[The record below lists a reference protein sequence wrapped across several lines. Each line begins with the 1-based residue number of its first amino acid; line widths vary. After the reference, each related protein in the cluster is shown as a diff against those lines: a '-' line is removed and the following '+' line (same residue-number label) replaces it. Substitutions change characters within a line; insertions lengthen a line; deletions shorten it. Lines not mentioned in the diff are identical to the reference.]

1 MGAPD
6 AALPHLSQMDLA
18 MPDALNEPAQIDVTQ
33 TSQRL
38 MDLAQRSVA
47 ATARL
52 QARSLAQASGSEYQL
67 MDAATLTQAYTSVW
81 MRALTRPQDLLSMQL
96 KATTSL
102 AEVWQA
108 ALLPREGEVKD
119 RRFKDESWTDDPV
132 SRHYRDAFLAFEGAM
147 EGLLET
153 LADEAG
159 REDLRVK
166 FYTRQ
171 AISALSP
178 ANYLATNAAARAKC
192 IETGG
197 QSVLDGIE
205 NLLADLERG
214 EGRLDIATND
224 AEAFEVGV
232 DLATTEGEVV
242 FQNDLMQLIQYH
254 PRTETQHKVPML
266 FVPAWIN
273 KFYIM
278 DMRPQ
283 NSLIRY
289 ALDQGHSVF
298 VISWVNPD
306 KSHADLDFTDYM
318 KLGPLTALEVMRDI
332 TGEEKANVLGF
343 CIGGILVTAMLGYL
357 AAKGE
362 DRINSATTL
371 ATMVDFKDVGEIGVF
386 IDDDR
391 LEILRGHMEEKGY
404 LEAHH
409 LQDMFSMLREN
420 DLIWSFFE
428 ANYLRGDKPRPFDLL
443 YWNSDSTR
451 LPKAMLL
458 WYLEEVYLRNKLR
471 QPGGLEMDGVMIDIS
486 KIKAPMFVL
495 ATQDDHI
502 APWTS
507 IYPATQIIKGDV
519 EFVLGGS
526 GHIAGVINPPG
537 KREKYGYKTS
547 NKYPPTTDKFLAAAK
562 AHQGSWW
569 PHWAEWLASRSGEM
583 VAPRKIAKRGRYKSL
598 EAAPG
603 SFVTSK
609 T

>member
-1 MGAPD
+1 MSESKTEVAT
-6 AALPHLSQMDLA
+6 Q
-18 MPDALNEPAQIDVTQ
+18 DVAEMTQ
-33 TSQRL
+33 RMMT
-38 MDLAQRSVA
+38 LAQRSITA
-47 ATARL
+47 ASKI
-52 QARSLAQASGSEYQL
+52 QARTMAQASGSEYSL
-67 MDAATLTQAYTSVW
+67 MDATTLAKAYGNVW
-81 MRALTRPQDLLSMQL
+81 SRALTHPQDLWAAQL
-96 KATTSL
+96 KAASDLSKVWTSIL
-102 AEVWQA
+102 MPQDA
-108 ALLPREGEVKD
+108 PVKD
-119 RRFKDESWTDDPV
+119 RRFKDANWSEDPI
-132 SRHYRDAFLAFEGAM
+132 SRSYRDAFLAFEDAVA
-147 EGLLET
+147 GLIDT
-153 LADEAG
+153 LTEDG
-159 REDLRVK
+159 RDDLRVK

-178 ANYLATNAAARAKC
+178 ANYLPTNAVARAKF

-197 QSVLDGIE
+197 QSILDGVE
-205 NLLADLERG
+205 NLLNDLERG
-214 EGRLDIATND
+214 DGRLDIATND
-224 AEAFEVGV
+224 MDAFEVGV

-242 FQNDLMQLIQYH
+242 FQNELMQLIQYH

-278 DMRPQ
+278 DMRPK

-298 VISWVNPD
+298 VISWANPT
-306 KSHADLDFTDYM
+306 KAHADLDFADYM
-318 KLGPLTALEVMRDI
+318 KLGPLTALDVMRDI
-332 TGEEKANVLGF
+332 TKEEKANVLGF

-357 AAKGE
+357 AAQGD

-391 LEILRGHMEEKGY
+391 LTTLRDHMDEKGY

-420 DLIWSFFE
+420 DLIWSFYE

-443 YWNSDSTR
+443 YWNADSTR

-471 QPGGLEMDGVMIDIS
+471 EPGGLEMDGLKIDIT
-486 KIKAPMFVL
+486 KIQAPMFIL
-495 ATQDDHI
+495 ATRDDHI

-507 IYPATQIIKGDV
+507 IYPATQILETDV

-526 GHIAGVINPPG
+526 GHIAGVINPPDE
-537 KREKYGYKTS
+537 RCKYGYVTS
-547 NKYPPTTDKFLAAAK
+547 DNYPPSPEAFLAQSEP
-562 AHQGSWW
+562 HEGSWW
-569 PHWAEWLASRSGEM
+569 PHWASWLAARSGEM
-583 VAPRKIAKRGRYKSL
+583 VLPRKVAKRGRYKSL
-598 EAAPG
+598 ETAPG
-603 SFVTSK
+603 SFVTAEPQ
-609 T
+609 